1 MFNILKAL
9 LRSTTQKPPEPSTGS
24 PVAAGLSMGVSQEQ
38 LEGLRLD
45 GRVNIKLIGLR
56 AHPDALF
63 RWDDDAYHHIAAVGH
78 VDLGQGAH
86 LVRFYLDNDTWLQ
99 ANIEHGQ
106 VLEYKLFDFYRVA
119 HLSDAEFD
127 NLINGDDAING
138 EDKQPDSI
146 GAQTITL
153 TSTIDEA
160 RACTYQRVWGDKDSL
175 WSPPVVFEEQVMTTE
190 SVSARH
196 VTHHAVLY
204 ERTIQDAERMEY
216 LLVSAEN
223 DGEGSYMLVHNVGV
237 DVASVDID
245 AM

>member
-1 MFNILKAL
+1 MFNTLKAL
-9 LRSTTQKPPEPSTGS
+9 FRATTEKPPEPNEGR
-24 PVAAGLSMGVSQEQ
+24 PVAAGLPMSISQED

-63 RWDDDAYHHIAAVGH
+63 RWNDDAYHHIAAVGH
-78 VDLGQGAH
+78 VDIGQGAY

-99 ANIEHGQ
+99 ANIENGQ

-119 HLSDAEFD
+119 HLSDVEFD
-127 NLINGDDAING
+127 HLING

-146 GAQTITL
+146 GAQTIAL
-153 TSTIDEA
+153 TSTTEEA
-160 RACTYQRVWGDKDSL
+160 RSCTYQRVWGNGDSL

-196 VTHHAVLY
+196 VTHHAMLY
-204 ERTIQDAERMEY
+204 ERTIEGAERMEY
-216 LLVSAEN
+216 LLLSAES
-223 DGEGSYMLVHNVGV
+223 DGEGSFMVVHNVGV

-245 AM
+245 AV

>member
-1 MFNILKAL
+1 MLNNLKAL
-9 LRSTTQKPPEPSTGS
+9 FRATTQKQPEQNSDRPI
-24 PVAAGLSMGVSQEQ
+24 AAGLPTGVSQEE

-63 RWDDDAYHHIAAVGH
+63 RWDDDAFHHIAAVGH
-78 VDLGQGAH
+78 VDLGQGSH

-99 ANIEHGQ
+99 ANIENGQ

-119 HLSDAEFD
+119 HLSDTEFD
-127 NLINGDDAING
+127 VLING
-138 EDKQPDSI
+138 EDKQPDTI

-153 TSTIDEA
+153 ASSSDEA
-160 RACTYQRVWGDKDSL
+160 RTCSYQRVWGNSESL
-175 WSPPVVFEEQVMTTE
+175 WSPPVIFEEQVMSTE
-190 SVSARH
+190 SVTARS
-196 VTHHAVLY
+196 VTHHAMLY
-204 ERTIQDAERMEY
+204 ERTIEGAERLEY
-216 LLVSAEN
+216 LLLSAET
-223 DGEGSYMLVHNVGV
+223 DDEGSFMLVQNVGV

>member
-1 MFNILKAL
+1 MFNTLKAL
-9 LRSTTQKPPEPSTGS
+9 FRATTEKSPEPNTGR
-24 PVAAGLSMGVSQEQ
+24 PVAAGLPMGISQED

-63 RWDDDAYHHIAAVGH
+63 RWDDGAYHHIAAVGH
-78 VDLGQGAH
+78 VDLGQGAQ

-127 NLINGDDAING
+127 KLINGDD
-138 EDKQPDSI
+138 KLPDSI
-146 GAQTITL
+146 GAQTVAI
-153 TSTIDEA
+153 TSTTDEA
-160 RACTYQRVWGDKDSL
+160 RSCSFQRVWGNGDSL
-175 WSPPVVFEEQVMTTE
+175 WSPPVIFDEQVMTTE
-190 SVSARH
+190 SVAARQ
-196 VTHHAVLY
+196 VTHHAMLY
-204 ERTIQDAERMEY
+204 ERTIEGAERMEY
-216 LLVSAEN
+216 LLLSAES
-223 DGEGSYMLVHNVGV
+223 DGEGSFMVVHNVGV

>member
-1 MFNILKAL
+1 MLNTLKAL
-9 LRSTTQKPPEPSTGS
+9 FRATTEKPPEPDKGR
-24 PVAAGLSMGVSQEQ
+24 PVAAGLPMDISQED

-56 AHPDALF
+56 AHSDALF

-99 ANIEHGQ
+99 ANVENGQ

-127 NLINGDDAING
+127 SLINGDSSING
-138 EDKQPDSI
+138 DEKQPDSI
-146 GAQTITL
+146 GAQTLSL
-153 TSTIDEA
+153 TSTTDEA
-160 RACTYQRVWGDKDSL
+160 RTCTYQRVWGNSDSP

-190 SVSARH
+190 SVAARS
-196 VTHHAVLY
+196 VTHHAMLY
-204 ERTIQDAERMEY
+204 ERTIQGAERMEY

-223 DGEGSYMLVHNVGV
+223 DGEGGFMVVHNVGV

>member
-1 MFNILKAL
+1 MFKTLKTLFRA
-9 LRSTTQKPPEPSTGS
+9 TTAP
-24 PVAAGLSMGVSQEQ
+24 QEQ
-38 LEGLRLD
+38 PAQIASGLPVGISSEMLEGLRLD

-56 AHPDALF
+56 AHADALF
-63 RWDDDAYHHIAAVGH
+63 QWDDTAYHHIAAVGH

-127 NLINGDDAING
+127 SMING

-146 GAQTITL
+146 GASTITVKA
-153 TSTIDEA
+153 TSAESRT
-160 RACTYQRVWGDKDSL
+160 CTYQRVWGNSDSL

-190 SVSARH
+190 TLLTRN
-196 VTHHAVLY
+196 VTHHAMLY
-204 ERTIQDAERMEY
+204 ERTIEDAERMEY
-216 LLVSAEN
+216 LLLSAEN
-223 DGEGSYMLVHNVGV
+223 DGEGSFMVVHNVGV
-237 DVASVDID
+237 DVASVDIE

>member
-1 MFNILKAL
+1 MLNNLKAL
-9 LRSTTQKPPEPSTGS
+9 FRATTQKQPEQSNGR
-24 PVAAGLSMGVSQEQ
+24 PVAAGLPMGVSQED

-63 RWDDDAYHHIAAVGH
+63 RWDDDAFHHIAAVGH
-78 VDLGQGAH
+78 VDLGQGSH

-99 ANIEHGQ
+99 ANIENGQ

-119 HLSDAEFD
+119 HLSDTEFD
-127 NLINGDDAING
+127 VLING
-138 EDKQPDSI
+138 EDKQPDTI

-153 TSTIDEA
+153 ASSSDEA
-160 RACTYQRVWGDKDSL
+160 RTCSYQRVWGNNESL
-175 WSPPVVFEEQVMTTE
+175 WSPPVIFEEQVMTTE
-190 SVSARH
+190 SVTARS
-196 VTHHAVLY
+196 VTHHAMLY
-204 ERTIQDAERMEY
+204 ERTIEGAGRLEY
-216 LLVSAEN
+216 LLLSAET
-223 DGEGSYMLVHNVGV
+223 DDEGSFMLVQNVGV

>member
-1 MFNILKAL
+1 MFNTLKAL
-9 LRSTTQKPPEPSTGS
+9 FRATTEKPPEPNEGR
-24 PVAAGLSMGVSQEQ
+24 PVAAGLPMGISQED

-99 ANIEHGQ
+99 ANIENGQ

-127 NLINGDDAING
+127 DAING
-138 EDKQPDSI
+138 KDKQPDSI
-146 GAQTITL
+146 GAQTIAL
-153 TSTIDEA
+153 TSTTEEA
-160 RACTYQRVWGDKDSL
+160 RSCTYQRVWGNGDSL

-196 VTHHAVLY
+196 VTHHAMLY
-204 ERTIQDAERMEY
+204 ERPIEGAERMEY
-216 LLVSAEN
+216 LLLSAEN
-223 DGEGSYMLVHNVGV
+223 DGEGSFMVVHNVGV

-245 AM
+245 AV

>member
-1 MFNILKAL
+1 MLNTLKAL
-9 LRSTTQKPPEPSTGS
+9 FRATTEKPPEPPTGR
-24 PVAAGLSMGVSQEQ
+24 PVAAGLPVGVSQED

-99 ANIEHGQ
+99 ANIEHGK

-127 NLINGDDAING
+127 NVINGDD
-138 EDKQPDSI
+138 KRPDSI
-146 GAQTITL
+146 GAQTISL
-153 TSTIDEA
+153 AATSDEA
-160 RACTYQRVWGDKDSL
+160 RSCTYQRVWGSSDSL
-175 WSPPVVFEEQVMTTE
+175 WSPPVIFEEQVMTTE
-190 SVSARH
+190 SVATRQ
-196 VTHHAVLY
+196 VTHHAMLY
-204 ERTIQDAERMEY
+204 ERTIEGAERMEY
-216 LLVSAEN
+216 VLMSAEN
-223 DGEGSYMLVHNVGV
+223 DGEGSFMVVHNVGV

>member
-1 MFNILKAL
+1 MLNTLKAL
-9 LRSTTQKPPEPSTGS
+9 FRATTEKPPETPTGRQ
-24 PVAAGLSMGVSQEQ
+24 VAAGLPIGVSQGD

-78 VDLGQGAH
+78 VNLGQGAH

-127 NLINGDDAING
+127 NLINGDD
-138 EDKQPDSI
+138 KQPDSI

-153 TSTIDEA
+153 AATSDEA
-160 RACTYQRVWGDKDSL
+160 RNCNYQRVWGNSDSL
-175 WSPPVVFEEQVMTTE
+175 WSPPVIFEEQVMTTE
-190 SVSARH
+190 SVATRH
-196 VTHHAVLY
+196 VTHHAMLY
-204 ERTIQDAERMEY
+204 ERTIEGAERMEY
-216 LLVSAEN
+216 VLLSAEN
-223 DGEGSYMLVHNVGV
+223 DGEGSFMVVQNVGV

>member
-1 MFNILKAL
+1 MFNTLKAL
-9 LRSTTQKPPEPSTGS
+9 FRAATEKPSEPPKGR
-24 PVAAGLSMGVSQEQ
+24 PVAAGLPMGISQED

-63 RWDDDAYHHIAAVGH
+63 SWDDDAYHHIAAVGH

-99 ANIEHGQ
+99 ANIEHGK

-127 NLINGDDAING
+127 GVING

-146 GAQTITL
+146 GTQTIAL
-153 TSTIDEA
+153 AATSEEPRT
-160 RACTYQRVWGDKDSL
+160 CTYQRVWGDSDSL
-175 WSPPVVFEEQVMTTE
+175 WSPPVIFDEQVMTTE
-190 SVSARH
+190 SVSTRH
-196 VTHHAVLY
+196 VTHHAMLY
-204 ERTIQDAERMEY
+204 ERTIQNTERMEY
-216 LLVSAEN
+216 LLLSAEN
-223 DGEGSYMLVHNVGV
+223 DDEGSFMVVHNVGV

>member
-1 MFNILKAL
+1 MFNTLKAL
-9 LRSTTQKPPEPSTGS
+9 FRATTEKPPEPNTGR
-24 PVAAGLSMGVSQEQ
+24 PVAAGLPMGISQED

-56 AHPDALF
+56 AHSDALF

-78 VDLGQGAH
+78 VDLGQGAQ

-127 NLINGDDAING
+127 KLINGDA
-138 EDKQPDSI
+138 KLPDSI
-146 GAQTITL
+146 GAQTVTL
-153 TSTIDEA
+153 TSTSDEA
-160 RACTYQRVWGDKDSL
+160 RSCTYQRVWGNGDSL

-190 SVSARH
+190 SVATRQ
-196 VTHHAVLY
+196 VTHHAMLY
-204 ERTIQDAERMEY
+204 ERTIEGAERMEY
-216 LLVSAEN
+216 LLLSAEN
-223 DGEGSYMLVHNVGV
+223 DGEGSFMVVNNVGV

>member
-1 MFNILKAL
+1 MFNTLKAL
-9 LRSTTQKPPEPSTGS
+9 FRATTEKSPEPNTGR
-24 PVAAGLSMGVSQEQ
+24 PVAAGLPMGIGQED

-56 AHPDALF
+56 AHSDALF
-63 RWDDDAYHHIAAVGH
+63 RWDDDTYHHIAAVGH

-86 LVRFYLDNDTWLQ
+86 LVRFYMDNDTWLQ
-99 ANIEHGQ
+99 ANIENGQ

-127 NLINGDDAING
+127 NLING

-146 GAQTITL
+146 GAQTIAL
-153 TSTIDEA
+153 TSTTEEA
-160 RACTYQRVWGDKDSL
+160 RSCSYQRVWGNGDSL

-196 VTHHAVLY
+196 VTHHAMLY
-204 ERTIQDAERMEY
+204 ERTIEGAERMEY
-216 LLVSAEN
+216 LLLSAEN
-223 DGEGSYMLVHNVGV
+223 DGEGSFMVVHNVGV

>member
-1 MFNILKAL
+1 MLNNLKAL
-9 LRSTTQKPPEPSTGS
+9 FRATTQKQPEQTTGR
-24 PVAAGLSMGVSQEQ
+24 PVAAGLPMGISQEQ

-56 AHPDALF
+56 AHADALF
-63 RWDDDAYHHIAAVGH
+63 SWDDDAYHHIAAVGH

-127 NLINGDDAING
+127 GVING

-146 GAQTITL
+146 GAQTVAL
-153 TSTIDEA
+153 TSTTEEPRI
-160 RACTYQRVWGDKDSL
+160 CTYQRLWGDSDSL

-190 SVSARH
+190 SIAARH
-196 VTHHAVLY
+196 VTHHAMLY
-204 ERTIQDAERMEY
+204 ERTIQGTERMEY
-216 LLVSAEN
+216 LLISAEN
-223 DGEGSYMLVHNVGV
+223 DGEGSFMVVHNVGV

>member
-1 MFNILKAL
+1 MFNTLKAL
-9 LRSTTQKPPEPSTGS
+9 FRATTEKPPEPNEGR
-24 PVAAGLSMGVSQEQ
+24 PVAAGLPMGISQED

-63 RWDDDAYHHIAAVGH
+63 RWNDDAYHHIAAVGH
-78 VDLGQGAH
+78 VDLGQGAQ

-106 VLEYKLFDFYRVA
+106 VLEYKLFDFYRVS

-127 NLINGDDAING
+127 SLING
-138 EDKQPDSI
+138 EDKQTNTL
-146 GAQTITL
+146 GAQTIEL
-153 TSTIDEA
+153 SSTSDEA
-160 RACTYQRVWGDKDSL
+160 RSCHYQRVWGNEESL

-196 VTHHAVLY
+196 VTHHVMLY
-204 ERTIQDAERMEY
+204 ERPIEDAERMEY
-216 LLVSAEN
+216 LLLSAEN
-223 DGEGSYMLVHNVGV
+223 DGEGSFMVVHNVGV
-237 DVASVDID
+237 DIASVDID

>member
-1 MFNILKAL
+1 MFNTLKAL
-9 LRSTTQKPPEPSTGS
+9 FRATTEKPPEPNAGR
-24 PVAAGLSMGVSQEQ
+24 PVAAGLPMGISQED

-63 RWDDDAYHHIAAVGH
+63 RWNDDAYHHIAAVGH

-99 ANIEHGQ
+99 ANIENGQ

-119 HLSDAEFD
+119 HLADAEFD
-127 NLINGDDAING
+127 NLING
-138 EDKQPDSI
+138 EDKQSDSI
-146 GAQTITL
+146 GAQTIAL
-153 TSTIDEA
+153 TSTTEEA
-160 RACTYQRVWGDKDSL
+160 RSCTYQRVWGNDDSL
-175 WSPPVVFEEQVMTTE
+175 WSPPVVFEEQVMTTA

-196 VTHHAVLY
+196 VTHHAMLY
-204 ERTIQDAERMEY
+204 ERTIEGAERMEY
-216 LLVSAEN
+216 LLLSAES
-223 DGEGSYMLVHNVGV
+223 DGEGSFMVVHNVGL

-245 AM
+245 AV

>member
-1 MFNILKAL
+1 MFKTLKTLFRA
-9 LRSTTQKPPEPSTGS
+9 STTPPDQPSQTAPGL
-24 PVAAGLSMGVSQEQ
+24 PVGISSEM

-63 RWDDDAYHHIAAVGH
+63 RWDDSAYHHVAAVGH

-127 NLINGDDAING
+127 SMING
-138 EDKQPDSI
+138 EEKKSDSL
-146 GAQTITL
+146 GAQTIAL
-153 TSTIDEA
+153 ASTSEEA
-160 RACTYQRVWGDKDSL
+160 RTCSYQRVWGNSDSL

-190 SVSARH
+190 SVITRH
-196 VTHHAVLY
+196 VTHHVMLY
-204 ERTIQDAERMEY
+204 ERTIADAERMEY
-216 LLVSAEN
+216 LLLSAEN
-223 DGEGSYMLVHNVGV
+223 DGEGGYMLVQNVGV
-237 DVASVDID
+237 DIASVDID
-245 AM
+245 AL

>member
-1 MFNILKAL
+1 MFNTLKAL
-9 LRSTTQKPPEPSTGS
+9 FRATTEKPPEPNTGR
-24 PVAAGLSMGVSQEQ
+24 PVAAGLPMGISQED

-63 RWDDDAYHHIAAVGH
+63 RWNDDAYHHIAAVGH

-99 ANIEHGQ
+99 ANIENGQ

-119 HLSDAEFD
+119 HLSDTEF
-127 NLINGDDAING
+127 DDAING
-138 EDKQPDSI
+138 KDKQPDSI
-146 GAQTITL
+146 GAQTIAL
-153 TSTIDEA
+153 TSTTEEA
-160 RACTYQRVWGDKDSL
+160 RSCTYQRVWGNGDSL

-196 VTHHAVLY
+196 VTHHAMLY
-204 ERTIQDAERMEY
+204 ERTIEGAERMEY
-216 LLVSAEN
+216 LLLSAES
-223 DGEGSYMLVHNVGV
+223 DGEGSFMVVHNVGV

>member
-1 MFNILKAL
+1 MFNTLKAL
-9 LRSTTQKPPEPSTGS
+9 FRATTEKAPEPNTGR
-24 PVAAGLSMGVSQEQ
+24 PVAAGLPMGISQED

-56 AHPDALF
+56 ARPDALF
-63 RWDDDAYHHIAAVGH
+63 RWNDDDYHHIAAVGH

-99 ANIEHGQ
+99 ANIENGQ

-127 NLINGDDAING
+127 NLING

-146 GAQTITL
+146 GAQTIAL
-153 TSTIDEA
+153 TSTTEEA
-160 RACTYQRVWGDKDSL
+160 RTCTYQRVWGNGDSL

-196 VTHHAVLY
+196 VTHHAMLY
-204 ERTIQDAERMEY
+204 ERTIEGAERMEY
-216 LLVSAEN
+216 LLLSAES
-223 DGEGSYMLVHNVGV
+223 DGEGSFMVVHNVGV

>member
-1 MFNILKAL
+1 MLNNLKAL
-9 LRSTTQKPPEPSTGS
+9 FRATTQKQPEQAAGR
-24 PVAAGLSMGVSQEQ
+24 PVAAGLPISVSQED

-99 ANIEHGQ
+99 ANIENGQ

-119 HLSDAEFD
+119 HLSDVEFD
-127 NLINGDDAING
+127 NLING

-146 GAQTITL
+146 GAQTVSL
-153 TSTIDEA
+153 TSTTEEA
-160 RACTYQRVWGDKDSL
+160 RSCTYQRVWGDGDSL

-196 VTHHAVLY
+196 VTHHAMLY
-204 ERTIQDAERMEY
+204 ERTIEGTERMEY
-216 LLVSAEN
+216 LLMSAEN
-223 DGEGSYMLVHNVGV
+223 DDEGSFMVVHNVGV

>member
-1 MFNILKAL
+1 MLNTLKAL
-9 LRSTTQKPPEPSTGS
+9 FRATTEKPPEPPTKGR
-24 PVAAGLSMGVSQEQ
+24 PVAAGLPMGVSQED

-56 AHPDALF
+56 AHPDTLF
-63 RWDDDAYHHIAAVGH
+63 SWDDDAYHHIAAVGH

-99 ANIEHGQ
+99 ANVENGK

-127 NLINGDDAING
+127 NLING
-138 EDKQPDSI
+138 EDKRPDSI
-146 GAQTITL
+146 GAQTVTL
-153 TSTIDEA
+153 ASTSDEA
-160 RACTYQRVWGDKDSL
+160 RTCTYQRVWGNGDSL
-175 WSPPVVFEEQVMTTE
+175 WSPPVVFDEQVMTTE

-196 VTHHAVLY
+196 VTHHTMLY
-204 ERTIQDAERMEY
+204 ERPIRGTERMEY
-216 LLVSAEN
+216 LLLSAEN
-223 DGEGSYMLVHNVGV
+223 DGEGSFMVVHNLGV
-237 DVASVDID
+237 DVASVDIE

>member
-1 MFNILKAL
+1 MFNTLKAL
-9 LRSTTQKPPEPSTGS
+9 FRATTEKSSEPPATGR
-24 PVAAGLSMGVSQEQ
+24 PVAAGLPMDISQED

-56 AHPDALF
+56 AHPDTLF
-63 RWDDDAYHHIAAVGH
+63 SWDDDAYHHIAAVGH

-99 ANIEHGQ
+99 ANVENGK

-127 NLINGDDAING
+127 NLING

-146 GAQTITL
+146 GAQTVAL
-153 TSTIDEA
+153 TSTSGET
-160 RACTYQRVWGDKDSL
+160 RTCNYQRVWGNGDSL
-175 WSPPVVFEEQVMTTE
+175 WSPPVIFDEQVMTTE
-190 SVSARH
+190 SISARH
-196 VTHHAVLY
+196 VTHHAMLY
-204 ERTIQDAERMEY
+204 ERSIQGTERMEY
-216 LLVSAEN
+216 LLLSAEN
-223 DGEGSYMLVHNVGV
+223 DGEGSFMIVHNLGV

>member
-1 MFNILKAL
+1 MFNTLKAL
-9 LRSTTQKPPEPSTGS
+9 FRATTEKPPEPDAGR
-24 PVAAGLSMGVSQEQ
+24 PIAAGLPMGISQED

-78 VDLGQGAH
+78 VDLGQGAQ

-127 NLINGDDAING
+127 NLINGDD
-138 EDKQPDSI
+138 KLPDSI
-146 GAQTITL
+146 GAQTVAL
-153 TSTIDEA
+153 SSTTGEA
-160 RACTYQRVWGDKDSL
+160 RSCTYQRVWGNGDSR

-190 SVSARH
+190 SVAARL
-196 VTHHAVLY
+196 VTHHTMLY
-204 ERTIQDAERMEY
+204 ERTIEGAERMEY
-216 LLVSAEN
+216 LLLSAEN
-223 DGEGSYMLVHNVGV
+223 DGEGSFMVVHNVGV

>member
-1 MFNILKAL
+1 MLNTLKAL
-9 LRSTTQKPPEPSTGS
+9 FRATTEKPPEPSTGRS
-24 PVAAGLSMGVSQEQ
+24 VAPGLPTGVNQED

-63 RWDDDAYHHIAAVGH
+63 RWDDEAYHHIAAVGH

-99 ANIEHGQ
+99 ANTEHGQ

-127 NLINGDDAING
+127 NLINGDSLING

-146 GAQTITL
+146 GAQTIAL
-153 TSTIDEA
+153 TATTDEA
-160 RACTYQRVWGDKDSL
+160 RSCTYQRVWGNGDSL
-175 WSPPVVFEEQVMTTE
+175 WTPPVVFEEQVMTTE
-190 SVSARH
+190 SVTART
-196 VTHHAVLY
+196 VTHHTMLY

-216 LLVSAEN
+216 LLLSAEN
-223 DGEGSYMLVHNVGV
+223 DGEGSFMLVHNVGV

>member
-1 MFNILKAL
+1 MFNTLKAL
-9 LRSTTQKPPEPSTGS
+9 FRATTEKPPEPNEGR
-24 PVAAGLSMGVSQEQ
+24 PVAAGLPMGISQED

-63 RWDDDAYHHIAAVGH
+63 RWNDDAYHHIAAVGH

-99 ANIEHGQ
+99 ANIENGQ

-127 NLINGDDAING
+127 NLING

-146 GAQTITL
+146 GAQTIAL
-153 TSTIDEA
+153 TSTTEEA
-160 RACTYQRVWGDKDSL
+160 RSCTYQRVWGNGDSL

-196 VTHHAVLY
+196 VTHHAMLY
-204 ERTIQDAERMEY
+204 ERPIEGAERMEY
-216 LLVSAEN
+216 LLLSAEN
-223 DGEGSYMLVHNVGV
+223 DGEGSFMVVHNVGV